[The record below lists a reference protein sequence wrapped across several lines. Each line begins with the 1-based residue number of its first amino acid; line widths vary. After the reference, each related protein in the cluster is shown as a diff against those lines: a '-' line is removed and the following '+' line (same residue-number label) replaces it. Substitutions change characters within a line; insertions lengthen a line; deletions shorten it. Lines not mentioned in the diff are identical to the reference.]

1 MEWNWEFVINVLYHA
16 ILPALSIILASVGFW
31 MLGMRGMMVT
41 NMGEDYM
48 LLADAKGLKSTRIF
62 FRYAMRN
69 AMLPQFTGLAL
80 NFGQIVSGAVL
91 VEVIFSYP
99 GMGWIL
105 WNAIK
110 NTDYF
115 LIQGIVYVLVLS
127 VALAMLLVDLTYPL
141 IDPRIGYGKR

>member
-1 MEWNWEFVINVLYHA
+1 MEWSWDFVVNVLYHA
-16 ILPALSIILASVGFW
+16 ILPAFSIILASVGFW

-91 VEVIFSYP
+91 VEVIFSWP
-99 GMGWIL
+99 GLGR
-105 WNAIK
+105 
-110 NTDYF
+110 
-115 LIQGIVYVLVLS
+115 
-127 VALAMLLVDLTYPL
+127 LLVQAILTRDYPLLQGTIIILTVVYAGANLVVDIMYTL
-141 IDPRIGYGKR
+141 IDPRIRYD